1 MLDTDRAAEGF
12 NAVGSKHRLSV
23 LLELVKI
30 GSKGLSIGEIQD
42 LLNIPLSTL
51 AHHLN
56 YLKKANLN
64 VDIFWVYTFCVLI
77 NCV

>member
-30 GSKGLSIGEIQD
+30 GSKGLSIG
-42 LLNIPLSTL
+42 NTRSS
-51 AHHLN
+51 
-56 YLKKANLN
+56 
-64 VDIFWVYTFCVLI
+64 
-77 NCV
+77 